1 MTFVEAE
8 HIIV

>member
-8 HIIV
+8 HIIA